1 MTHPFP
7 YWLQSDFP
15 SWQLELS

>member
-7 YWLQSDFP
+7 YRLQSDFP